1 MTDDANPV
9 PPDPPGDAAAAGTSL
24 RLPAWLSGRAVRFRD
39 ALTDDRLLALLILVD
54 LVTLLTS
61 ASIWLALGGDAGVV
75 GVTAG
80 ALLAFVAAMLPLIRR
95 RDAEGERPL
104 WPPLILVVIPL
115 AVLIVGLPAWGV
127 WVYLDSRP
135 VDMSHRFT
143 LSPARPVENGD
154 TVVASAHT
162 DDPHPR
168 LTIRFALTQ
177 HNLSDPTCT
186 PGSKLTVTLPTG
198 AGQDLPQTRAA
209 GETFVLDLGEDMKD
223 IRLTVRL
230 IAEQNCALDLS
241 VTSAHLD
248 E

>member
-1 MTDDANPV
+1 MTDDTNIA
-9 PPDPPGDAAAAGTSL
+9 PPDPPGDATASGAGRRSH
-24 RLPAWLSGRAVRFRD
+24 LPAWLSGRAIRFRD

-54 LVTLLTS
+54 LVTLLAS

-80 ALLAFVAAMLPLIRR
+80 ALLAFVAAMLPLIRH

-115 AVLIVGLPAWGV
+115 AILIVGLPAWGV
-127 WVYLDSRP
+127 WMYLDSRP
-135 VDMSHRFT
+135 VDIRFT
-143 LSPARPVENGD
+143 LSSDRPLENGD

-162 DDPHPR
+162 DDPQPR
-168 LTIRFALTQ
+168 LTITFGLTQ
-177 HNLSDPTCT
+177 HNRADPLCT

-209 GETFVLDLGEDMKD
+209 GERFVLDLGEGKKE
-223 IRLTVRL
+223 IKLSVRLT
-230 IAEQNCALDLS
+230 AEQNCALDLS
-241 VTSAHLD
+241 VVSAHLD
-248 E
+248 G